1 MPCGQVDSRSAP
13 DHFPTR
19 AKRNNRSGQLIWY
32 INRSTQIVLDST
44 TPRCHRICAHFAR
57 HQQTRLAALHKYIP
71 SLEWIAVANLAV
83 TWFILV
89 FVLVKAFQP

>member
-1 MPCGQVDSRSAP
+1 MAGGARSE
-13 DHFPTR
+13 DCR
-19 AKRNNRSGQLIWY
+19 LS
-32 INRSTQIVLDST
+32 ST